1 MGRVVILLFC
11 LSVFSLTIFAQSSAG
26 EICDNGL
33 DDDGDGLIDLND
45 GDCICKGIKDSVFV
59 PSSLVPN
66 PSFELYKQC
75 PDGLAQ
81 LDRSLNWIQASPATS
96 DYFNLC
102 GFKDD
107 PFRGTPPQPLPAGR
121 GYVGFLD
128 IQNYPQRGIYKEYIG
143 ACLTSTMMAGKEYT
157 LTYWV
162 GFGRRGQVFGPR
174 ATLNMAIFGTSD
186 CKYLPF
192 AVNPPGYQ
200 CPTKYQGWFEMS
212 RVTVSGSNQWKKVTV
227 KLRPTVNVAAICLG
241 PACATTDGDYYYWL
255 DELILEETVKFDS
268 LKVEISGNPCTDT
281 VILKS
286 SKSSLAIVQYQ
297 WYKDGVAIAGAT
309 SQNYPI
315 PKGALGKYQ
324 LRVSYKNDCEL
335 SKSFQYNIDQFVTR
349 LNPQIC
355 AGDSVVINSKTYR
368 TTGVYYDTLKNFMGC
383 DSILE
388 ISVSMH
394 PRYADTLNAEICQGD
409 SYVFDGNICDSTSL
423 YQFDYFS
430 MNGCD
435 SIRYLNLIVHPKS
448 VTNITQS
455 ICEGK
460 STMIGGKAYS
470 KAGIYSDSLVSIYG
484 CDSIVN
490 IQITENQKSF
500 VAISSQIC
508 EGDRYLFGSRVLTVT
523 GIYSDTSA
531 SIFGCDSITTLFL
544 SVKSKS
550 YFVVDTSLC
559 TGQVLKLG
567 NNTYTSPGAYQIRT
581 VNADGCDSLV
591 TVNLQYHPV
600 FNRQIDTSICDG
612 DFILFNGIRI
622 TSEGQYTQNLL
633 SADRCDS
640 ITTLNVR
647 ILQTGQFVLDTILCH
662 GSTLSIGGNVLD
674 ASGQY
679 IMNKINAAGCD
690 STVIINLVIQIAL
703 NIASIITPVR
713 CHGERNGSVDLTV
726 NGGQAPYQYR
736 WSSTDNMSRI
746 QNLLPGI
753 YIVTVTDKTGCSAIS
768 SIELDDPSCFC
779 FEVNAVDGSCS
790 GPNPIAVDVKQ
801 LSGRPVREMWIGGNQ
816 VAPLNFH
823 FSGLQPGK
831 YPVILRDSI
840 GCTWMDSFDVKF
852 NIDYVNDLGEDTIR
866 AVVGDS
872 IPLKL
877 PASVTL
883 QHLTGFWKNQ
893 SATLCTTCEA
903 WKVVASPEINTYR
916 FEGIDEYG
924 CPIVYQIVITAMQ
937 EFYVPNVFSP
947 NGDGVNDWFN
957 LFSDSSIGKIDRL
970 QIFSRW
976 GEIVFESNGG
986 IPNSQYGAW
995 DGNFR
1000 GQPVGPGVFVY
1011 LIQFSD
1017 KAGRKHQLR
1026 GDVTVV
1032 R

>member
-1 MGRVVILLFC
+1 MAKVVILLFC
-11 LSVFSLTIFAQSSAG
+11 MSVFSLTVFAQSSAF

-45 GDCICKGIKDSVFV
+45 SDCICKGIKDSVFV

-81 LDRSLNWIQASPATS
+81 LDRSQNWIQASPATS

-143 ACLTSTMMAGKEYT
+143 ACLTSTMLAGKEYT

-162 GFGRRGQVFGPR
+162 GFGRRGQIFGPR
-174 ATLNMAIFGTSD
+174 GTLNMAIFGTSD

-212 RVTVSGSNQWKKVTV
+212 RITVSGSNQWKKVTV

-241 PACATTDGDYYYWL
+241 PACAATDGDYYYWL

-286 SKSSLAIVQYQ
+286 SKTSLAIVQYQ

-315 PKGALGKYQ
+315 PKGALGTYQ
-324 LRVSYKNDCEL
+324 LKVSYKNDCEL
-335 SKSFQYNIDQFVTR
+335 SKTFQYNIDQFITK

-355 AGDSVVINSKTYR
+355 EGDSVAINTRTYR
-368 TTGVYYDTLKNFMGC
+368 TAGIYYDTLRNFMGC

-388 ISVSMH
+388 INVGMH
-394 PRYADTLNAEICQGD
+394 PRYSDTLRAEICQGD
-409 SYVFDGNICDSTSL
+409 TFVFDGNICDSASL

-430 MNGCD
+430 INGCD
-435 SIRYLNLIVHPKS
+435 STRYLDLKVHPKS
-448 VTNITQS
+448 VTNITHS
-455 ICEGK
+455 ICEG
-460 STMIGGKAYS
+460 SSVMIGGKVYS
-470 KAGIYSDSLVSIYG
+470 KAGIYSDTLVSIYG
-484 CDSIVN
+484 CDSVVN
-490 IQITENQKSF
+490 IQINENQRSF
-500 VAISSQIC
+500 VTVSGQIC
-508 EGDRYLFGSRVLTVT
+508 EGDRYLFGSRILTTT

-531 SIFGCDSITTLFL
+531 TIFGCDSITNL
-544 SVKSKS
+544 SLLVKSKS
-550 YFVVDTSLC
+550 YSVIDTSLC
-559 TGQVLKLG
+559 TGQVLILG
-567 NNTYTSPGAYQIRT
+567 SNTYTSPGSYYITA
-581 VNADGCDSLV
+581 VNVAGCDSIV
-591 TVNLQYHPV
+591 TVNLQNHPV

-612 DFILFNGIRI
+612 DFILFNGARI
-622 TSEGQYTQNLL
+622 TTEGKYTQNLF
-633 SADRCDS
+633 SVDGCDS

-647 ILQTGQFVLDTILCH
+647 ILQAGQFVLDTILCY
-662 GSTLSIGGNVLD
+662 GSTLSIGGSVFD
-674 ASGQY
+674 VSGQY
-679 IMNKINAAGCD
+679 VMNKKNAAGCD
-690 STVIINLVIQIAL
+690 STVIINLVIQTAL
-703 NIASIITPVR
+703 TITSAINPVR
-713 CHGERNGSVDLTV
+713 CHGESNGSIDLMV
-726 NGGQAPYQYR
+726 KGGQAPYQYF
-736 WSSTDNMSRI
+736 WSSADTKDRI

-753 YIVTVTDKTGCSAIS
+753 YSVTVTDKTGCSAIS
-768 SIELDDPSCFC
+768 SIELADPSCFC
-779 FEVNAVDGSCS
+779 FVLTTADGSCS
-790 GPNPIAVDVKQ
+790 GPNPITVDVRQ
-801 LSGRPVREMWIGGNQ
+801 LAGRPVREMWIGGNQ
-816 VAPLNFH
+816 VTPLNYH
-823 FSGLQPGK
+823 FSGLAPGK
-831 YPVILRDSI
+831 YPVLLKDST
-840 GCTWMDSFDVKF
+840 GCTWLDSFEVKF
-852 NIDYVNDLGEDTIR
+852 NIDYLNDLGEDTIR
-866 AVVGDS
+866 AIVGDS
-872 IPLKL
+872 IRLKL
-877 PASVTL
+877 PGSVAIQRL
-883 QHLTGFWKNQ
+883 SGLWKNP
-893 SATLCTTCEA
+893 AGTLCTTCAE
-903 WKVVASPEINTYR
+903 WTVVASPDIDTYR
-916 FEGIDEYG
+916 FEGVDEYG
-924 CPIVYQIVITAMQ
+924 CPIVYQIVLTAMQ

-976 GEIVFESNGG
+976 GEIIFESNGG
-986 IPNSQYGAW
+986 IPNSHYGAW
-995 DGNFR
+995 DGSFK
-1000 GQPVGPGVFVY
+1000 GQQVDPGVFVY

-1017 KAGRKHQLR
+1017 KAGRNHQLS